1 MSVTNSRPVAGS
13 STRVIARAAP
23 PLRSGSEANSRRVTT
38 MTPSPAVIG
47 WGKGLLVCPGGS
59 GSCGAGCWAGLGF
72 AAVASSIARRAG
84 VIRIWVIGGI
94 YRPRLVRPAE
104 LAWSEFRQPLTG
116 WRLRMDQSTLQR
128 RVRLLSLYAFSSSA
142 VLLVLVASAFVKPGP
157 QRFQTIDVDRINVV
171 GPDGK
176 YAVVISNADRMP
188 GIVMNG
194 RERKDGRRGAGLLF
208 YNADGNEAG
217 GLIFDTELGDS
228 GVRAFGQL
236 SLDRFESDQVAA
248 LRYIESPDGWE
259 AGLQV
264 AHHAKHS
271 MAEWQAARDT
281 IDQLPTPAARD
292 SALGQLRRR
301 FFAARKWEIQ
311 RLFAGERG
319 SSAVLELRDM
329 RGRQRLR
336 MVVDSLGAARLEFLD
351 ATGKVVRSLSEN

>member
-1 MSVTNSRPVAGS
+1 
-13 STRVIARAAP
+13 
-23 PLRSGSEANSRRVTT
+23 
-38 MTPSPAVIG
+38 
-47 WGKGLLVCPGGS
+47 
-59 GSCGAGCWAGLGF
+59 
-72 AAVASSIARRAG
+72 
-84 VIRIWVIGGI
+84 
-94 YRPRLVRPAE
+94 
-104 LAWSEFRQPLTG
+104 
-116 WRLRMDQSTLQR
+116 MDQSTLHR
-128 RVRLLSLYAFSSSA
+128 RVRLLSLYAYGSSA
-142 VLLVLVASAFVKPGP
+142 VMLVLVAGAFVNARPE
-157 QRFQTIDVDRINVV
+157 RFQTIDVDRINVL

-188 GIVMNG
+188 GVVMNG
-194 RERKDGRRGAGLLF
+194 RERRDGRRGAGLLF

-228 GVRAFGQL
+228 GVQAFGQL

-248 LRYIESPDGWE
+248 LRYIESPAGWE

-281 IDQLPTPAARD
+281 IDQLPTQAARD

-351 ATGKVVRSLSEN
+351 ATGKVVKSLSEN